1 MKRKTLTL
9 IAASALALTFGAV
22 SLAGCATTA
31 SADYITTAIARP
43 STSGTRGAFDEL
55 VKNSEGNTLA
65 KVPTFADCVLEA
77 SETGNVIVNVSQN
90 VKALGYISLGSV
102 AGNKDIKAVKVENVE
117 ATVENITSGDYKL
130 ARPFNLVYPEGE
142 TLNDLTQN
150 FISFIESTEGQ
161 QIINQE
167 YIGQVKNPVSYVAYT
182 GTVTTLTLTGSTSVQ
197 PLMRTLAAKYQ
208 ELNTSKN
215 ITINISG
222 SGSGQ
227 GITDAQAGNNDLG
240 MISRDLKA
248 GETGLTA
255 YKMADD
261 GIAVIVNAACPLT
274 NVTMDQIY
282 NLYANGT
289 QIECK

>member
-22 SLAGCATTA
+22 SLAGCSTTA

-65 KVPTFADCVLEA
+65 EVPVFADCVLEA

-208 ELNTSKN
+208 ELNASKD

-248 GETGLTA
+248 SETGLTA

-261 GIAVIVNAACPLT
+261 GIAIIVNAACPLT